1 MTRKIGYGPVKR
13 VLRWGMQS
21 SEIASNPE
29 RWALFLDV
37 DGTILDVAVTPDDV
51 VIAPDLIQSL
61 SRVDALLSGALAFVS
76 GRTIAV
82 LDRLFAPLTL
92 AAAGEHGAELR
103 PGPGQIVSRC
113 TTRLFDPA
121 LKAALQQLVAE
132 HPALLLE
139 EKPSSVVIHY
149 RRAPELGP
157 SLEQRIRSVLDL
169 ADFGLGLHPGKM
181 SWDIREGTCTKGT
194 ALRQLMAV
202 DRFSGRTPIYVGDD
216 LTDEDGFAEA
226 ERQGGVALAVAG
238 EYRTQRPIA
247 FLAPE
252 NVRDWLRQLA
262 ARQEAAA

>member
-1 MTRKIGYGPVKR
+1 
-13 VLRWGMQS
+13 MQP
-21 SEIASNPE
+21 SEIAANPE

-51 VIAPDLIQSL
+51 IVGPDLVEWL
-61 SRVDALLSGALAFVS
+61 SRIEALLSGALAFVS
-76 GRTIAV
+76 GRTVAV
-82 LDRLFAPLTL
+82 LDRLFAPLRL

-103 PGPGQIVSRC
+103 SAPGQAVARC

-121 LKAALQQLVAE
+121 LKAALVQLVAE

-149 RRAPELGP
+149 RRAPELG
-157 SLEQRIRSVLDL
+157 SSVEQRIRSLLD
-169 ADFGLGLHPGKM
+169 AVGTGLGLYSGKM

-194 ALRQLMAV
+194 AVRQLMAT
-202 DRFSGRTPIYVGDD
+202 DRFSGRTPIYLGDD

-238 EYRTQRPIA
+238 EHRTPRPIA

>member
-1 MTRKIGYGPVKR
+1 MHP
-13 VLRWGMQS
+13 
-21 SEIASNPE
+21 SEIAANPE

-37 DGTILDVAVTPDDV
+37 DGTVLDVAATPNDV
-51 VIAPDLIQSL
+51 IVEVNLIENL
-61 SRVDALLSGALAFVS
+61 ARVEMLLSGALAFVS

-82 LDRLFAPLTL
+82 LDRLFAPLKL

-103 PGPGQIVSRC
+103 SSPGQAVSRY
-113 TTRLFDPA
+113 TTRPLDPA
-121 LKAALQQLVAE
+121 LTAALAQLVAE

-149 RRAPELGP
+149 RRAPELG
-157 SLEQRIRSVLDL
+157 SSVEQRIRALLDV
-169 ADFGLGLHPGKM
+169 AGPGLGLYSGKM
-181 SWDIREGTCTKGT
+181 SWDIREGVCTKGT
-194 ALRQLMAV
+194 AVRQLMAV
-202 DRFSGRTPIYVGDD
+202 DRFAGRTPVYLGDD

-238 EYRTQRPIA
+238 EYRTPRPIA